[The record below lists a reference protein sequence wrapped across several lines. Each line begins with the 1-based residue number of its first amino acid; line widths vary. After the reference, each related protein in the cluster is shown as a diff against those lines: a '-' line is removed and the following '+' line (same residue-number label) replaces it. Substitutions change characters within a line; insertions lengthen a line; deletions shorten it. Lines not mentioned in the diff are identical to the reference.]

1 MLDEETIKRL
11 KLLFEARK
19 LSFSEETV
27 FILNSIIL
35 HFKEYFLNLSFENM
49 KINCIAEGNIMSG
62 SNQLLPT
69 QLMGKKKS
77 NIITFNDNNGFSLKG
92 VGLFDVVLLKQKP
105 EMKITIRLPEI
116 LSKYNGQ
123 FEKKITSK
131 DSETL
136 SYFMNKKYKHN
147 NSFFD
152 LNNGDEKIKSM
163 FSKIN
168 YDITLYDYNK
178 DIEKILSL
186 SLSNND
192 CITYIIEKFVFCSE
206 EFKEVFDKIL
216 LLESTINSISKF
228 SINSTSANAICLEIN
243 NKKIKEFLN
252 IEEMIKMMALHSDCN
267 ECQSLKELQ
276 KLSKNFLNL

>member
-11 KLLFEARK
+11 KLLFESRK
-19 LSFSEETV
+19 ISFSEETV

-77 NIITFNDNNGFSLKG
+77 NIITFNDNNGFILKG
-92 VGLFDVVLLKQKP
+92 VGLFDVVLMKQKP

-136 SYFMNKKYKHN
+136 SYFMDKKYN
-147 NSFFD
+147 DDNSFFD
-152 LNNGDEKIKSM
+152 LNKENKKIKFM

-186 SLSNND
+186 SLSDND

-206 EFKEVFDKIL
+206 ELKEVFDKIL
-216 LLESTINSISKF
+216 LLESTMNTISKF
-228 SINSTSANAICLEIN
+228 SINSKSANTICLEIN
-243 NKKIKEFLN
+243 NKKIKEFIN
-252 IEEMIKMMALHSDCN
+252 IEEMIKMLALQSDCN
-267 ECQSLKELQ
+267 EYQSMKELQ
-276 KLSKNFLNL
+276 KLSKKILNL

>member
-11 KLLFEARK
+11 KLLFESRK
-19 LSFSEETV
+19 ISFSEETV

-35 HFKEYFLNLSFENM
+35 HFKEYFLNLNFENM
-49 KINCIAEGNIMSG
+49 KVNCMAEGNIMSG

-92 VGLFDVVLLKQKP
+92 VGLFNVVLMKQKP

-116 LSKYNGQ
+116 LSEYNGPL
-123 FEKKITSK
+123 EKKITSK

-152 LNNGDEKIKSM
+152 LNNADEKIKSM

-216 LLESTINSISKF
+216 LLESTMNSISKF

-276 KLSKNFLNL
+276 KLSEKFLNL

>member
-11 KLLFEARK
+11 KLFFESRK
-19 LSFSEETV
+19 ISFSEETV

-77 NIITFNDNNGFSLKG
+77 NIITFNDNNGFILKG
-92 VGLFDVVLLKQKP
+92 VGLFDAVLMKQKP

-136 SYFMNKKYKHN
+136 SYFMDKKYN
-147 NSFFD
+147 DDNSFFD
-152 LNNGDEKIKSM
+152 LNKENKKIKFM

-186 SLSNND
+186 SLSDND

-206 EFKEVFDKIL
+206 ELKEVFDKIL
-216 LLESTINSISKF
+216 LLESTMNTISKF
-228 SINSTSANAICLEIN
+228 SINSKSANAICLEIN
-243 NKKIKEFLN
+243 NKKIKEFIN
-252 IEEMIKMMALHSDCN
+252 IEEMIKMLALQSDCN
-267 ECQSLKELQ
+267 EYQSMKELQ
-276 KLSKNFLNL
+276 KLSKKILNL

>member
-1 MLDEETIKRL
+1 MLDAETIKRL
-11 KLLFEARK
+11 KLLFESRK
-19 LSFSEETV
+19 ISFSEETV

-35 HFKEYFLNLSFENM
+35 HFKEYFLNLNFENM
-49 KINCIAEGNIMSG
+49 KINCIVESNIMSG

-92 VGLFDVVLLKQKP
+92 VGLFNVVLMKQKP
-105 EMKITIRLPEI
+105 EMKTTIKLPEI

-131 DSETL
+131 ESETL
-136 SYFMNKKYKHN
+136 SYVIDQKYNHDD
-147 NSFFD
+147 SFFD
-152 LNNGDEKIKSM
+152 FNNANKKIKSI

-168 YDITLYDYNK
+168 YDINLYDYNK

-186 SLSNND
+186 SLNDND
-192 CITYIIEKFVFCSE
+192 CITYIIEKFVFYSE
-206 EFKEVFDKIL
+206 ELKEVFDKIL
-216 LLESTINSISKF
+216 LLESTMNIISKF

-243 NKKIKEFLN
+243 NKKIKEFVD
-252 IEEMIKMMALHSDCN
+252 IEEMIKMMVLQSDCN
-267 ECQSLKELQ
+267 EYQTLKELQ